1 MLASPALLYKKRFSF
16 TYPAAQKMVPTVKD
30 PSSDFALC
38 ARNGSATLRHQRE
51 KREKGKMR
59 QRFWELG
66 GSRMGKAMGVADDA
80 GTVGDTAAE
89 GESKGEVRGLGGLSV
104 VGLVRFGGW
113 GSGVGGARGTEY
125 HSLLDSSSK

>member
-1 MLASPALLYKKRFSF
+1 
-16 TYPAAQKMVPTVKD
+16 MVPTVKD

-66 GSRMGKAMGVADDA
+66 GSRMGKAMGVADDK
-80 GTVGDTAAE
+80 E
-89 GESKGEVRGLGGLSV
+89 GEGDAAGKGDSKEEVTLVDGIV
-104 VGLVRFGGW
+104 V
-113 GSGVGGARGTEY
+113 
-125 HSLLDSSSK
+125 

>member
-1 MLASPALLYKKRFSF
+1 
-16 TYPAAQKMVPTVKD
+16 MVPTVKD

-66 GSRMGKAMGVADDA
+66 GSRMGKAIGVDDKA
-80 GTVGDTAAE
+80 GDEKKEAE
-89 GESKGEVRGLGGLSV
+89 AKEEVRQAYFRVAGLCWRWWWWWDCCCRRWFFLVLAV
-104 VGLVRFGGW
+104 VRW
-113 GSGVGGARGTEY
+113 W
-125 HSLLDSSSK
+125 

>member
-1 MLASPALLYKKRFSF
+1 
-16 TYPAAQKMVPTVKD
+16 MVPTVKD

-66 GSRMGKAMGVADDA
+66 GSRMGKAMGVEDKAGDDKK
-80 GTVGDTAAE
+80 AAE
-89 GESKGEVRGLGGLSV
+89 AKEEVNTKYTLSF
-104 VGLVRFGGW
+104 L
-113 GSGVGGARGTEY
+113 S
-125 HSLLDSSSK
+125 H

>member
-1 MLASPALLYKKRFSF
+1 
-16 TYPAAQKMVPTVKD
+16 MVPTVKD

-66 GSRMGKAMGVADDA
+66 GSRMGKAMGVSD
-80 GTVGDTAAE
+80 DTADGAAKKAE
-89 GESKGEVRGLGGLSV
+89 EAKAEVRSV
-104 VGLVRFGGW
+104 VLSLV
-113 GSGVGGARGTEY
+113 
-125 HSLLDSSSK
+125 

>member
-1 MLASPALLYKKRFSF
+1 
-16 TYPAAQKMVPTVKD
+16 MVPTVKD

-66 GSRMGKAMGVADDA
+66 GSRMGKAMGMEDK
-80 GTVGDTAAE
+80 AAE
-89 GESKGEVRGLGGLSV
+89 DKAEAEAKEEVRYLSITVERALGG
-104 VGLVRFGGW
+104 
-113 GSGVGGARGTEY
+113 GVFLFQFSFWCVSFARGER
-125 HSLLDSSSK
+125 

>member
-1 MLASPALLYKKRFSF
+1 
-16 TYPAAQKMVPTVKD
+16 MVPTVKD

-66 GSRMGKAMGVADDA
+66 GSRMGKAMGVEDKAGDDKKEAEQKEEVGRFCFALTIKKKIVA
-80 GTVGDTAAE
+80 GA
-89 GESKGEVRGLGGLSV
+89 V
-104 VGLVRFGGW
+104 VYFTCMICFEKCVIL
-113 GSGVGGARGTEY
+113 
-125 HSLLDSSSK
+125 

>member
-1 MLASPALLYKKRFSF
+1 
-16 TYPAAQKMVPTVKD
+16 MVPTVKD

-66 GSRMGKAMGVADDA
+66 GSRMGKAMGVADEKEANVA
-80 GTVGDTAAE
+80 GEDGDKNE
-89 GESKGEVRGLGGLSV
+89 NV
-104 VGLVRFGGW
+104 
-113 GSGVGGARGTEY
+113 
-125 HSLLDSSSK
+125 SLCSFFVPSFPSAI

>member
-1 MLASPALLYKKRFSF
+1 
-16 TYPAAQKMVPTVKD
+16 MVPTVKD

-66 GSRMGKAMGVADDA
+66 GSRMGKAMGVEDKAGDDKKEEEA
-80 GTVGDTAAE
+80 KE
-89 GESKGEVRGLGGLSV
+89 EVIFVSCFNCSV
-104 VGLVRFGGW
+104 ILEVLLVFQGVGLF
-113 GSGVGGARGTEY
+113 
-125 HSLLDSSSK
+125 L